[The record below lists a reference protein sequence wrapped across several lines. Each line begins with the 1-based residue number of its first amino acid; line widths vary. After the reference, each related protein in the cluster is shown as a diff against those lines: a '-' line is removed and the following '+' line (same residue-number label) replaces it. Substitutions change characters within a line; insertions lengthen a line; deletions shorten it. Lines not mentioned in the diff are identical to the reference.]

1 MEELKSLKKTTSEL
15 RGQLKE
21 RDAQIAF
28 LRKDIKELNAQITF
42 LRKDIEDLNAQ
53 MEPRDAQIAFLHEA
67 MVKQD
72 NARFK
77 MFHANILVDFIKKV
91 FGELGLKSPG
101 NLEDP
106 KTETSKTR
114 YAQAAQSLS
123 QRQLEVFFK
132 EKGKQLG
139 PQYYKVLQ
147 NMSQVRLQISLNFP
161 SFPWSD
167 LTVDFFQYIDERN
180 RTAHETHIE
189 FAQLLHSDEYREKKD
204 YWKWANLFPSV
215 YGKTVEQ
222 FVMEEDDAAQN
233 KIAEEGA
240 WEPAY

>member
-1 MEELKSLKKTTSEL
+1 ME
-15 RGQLKE
+15 
-21 RDAQIAF
+21 
-28 LRKDIKELNAQITF
+28 
-42 LRKDIEDLNAQ
+42 
-53 MEPRDAQIAFLHEA
+53 
-67 MVKQD
+67 KQD

-77 MFHANILVDFIKKV
+77 MFHANILVDFVKKV
-91 FGELGLKSPG
+91 FGELGLKHPG
-101 NLEDP
+101 NLEEA

-123 QRQLEVFFK
+123 QRQLEVFFG

-161 SFPWSD
+161 SFLWSD

-189 FAQLLHSDEYREKKD
+189 FAQLLHSDQYREKKD
-204 YWKWANLFPSV
+204 YWKWANLFP
-215 YGKTVEQ
+215 YIYNQTVED
-222 FVMEEDDAAQN
+222 FVMEDDAAQN
-233 KIAEEGA
+233 KIEEEEA
-240 WEPAY
+240 WEPA